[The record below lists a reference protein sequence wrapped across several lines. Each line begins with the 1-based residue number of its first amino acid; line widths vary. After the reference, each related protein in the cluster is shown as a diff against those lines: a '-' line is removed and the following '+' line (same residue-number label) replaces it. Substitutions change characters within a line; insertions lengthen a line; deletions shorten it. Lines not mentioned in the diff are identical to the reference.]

1 MSHQS
6 VLSLMMVHDI
16 KPKPNKVGFFGKL
29 DDSISEKLFKIGNL
43 VIKKKG
49 DYLSVQ
55 GQPHTNMTLIING
68 QVSVKIS
75 ANGESLKVAKHG
87 PGDVVGEMGIID
99 TKKASATVR
108 VISQDAEIWQITGS
122 EFNNFLNN
130 DQVAGFYIMK
140 ELAKGLCKRLRT
152 YNERMLHSM
161 FDDRSQY
168 LDQDY

>member
-16 KPKPNKVGFFGKL
+16 KTKPNKVGFFGKL
-29 DDSISEKLFKIGNL
+29 DDSLSEKLFKIGNL

-75 ANGESLKVAKHG
+75 ANG
-87 PGDVVGEMGIID
+87 
-99 TKKASATVR
+99 
-108 VISQDAEIWQITGS
+108 
-122 EFNNFLNN
+122 
-130 DQVAGFYIMK
+130 
-140 ELAKGLCKRLRT
+140 
-152 YNERMLHSM
+152 
-161 FDDRSQY
+161 
-168 LDQDY
+168 

>member
-1 MSHQS
+1 
-6 VLSLMMVHDI
+6 
-16 KPKPNKVGFFGKL
+16 
-29 DDSISEKLFKIGNL
+29 
-43 VIKKKG
+43 
-49 DYLSVQ
+49 
-55 GQPHTNMTLIING
+55 MTLIING

-75 ANGESLKVAKHG
+75 ANSESLKVAKHG

-99 TKKASATVR
+99 PKKASATVR
-108 VISQDAEIWQITGS
+108 VISQDAEIWQMTGS

-161 FDDRSQY
+161 FDNRSQY